1 MRVLDLF
8 SGIGGFS
15 LGLEKVGMMTVAF
28 CEIDKDA
35 QRVLRKHWPSVPI
48 FDDVKDNGL
57 KNLKR
62 VDVICGGFPC
72 QDISEAN
79 TNGKALEGARS
90 GLWFEYL
97 KLIKELRPKYAII
110 ENVQMLRTRG
120 LDTILKNLDAI
131 GYDAEWHCIQA
142 SSVGAPH
149 RRDRLWIVAYP
160 HGVRRN
166 PILSGDVISCKEK
179 IVKEGAKNRT
189 WNSLEWYQRDSPSA
203 CISQYEQRFGE
214 SSLIRMDDGVSKRL
228 DVGRRLKQCGNSIVP
243 EIAELIGEAIMI
255 VEQERIKSSSIKAR
269 VVRWFNKIKLLF
281 EKDIVTEAKTPA
293 VVNSTTSNNRWKCDS
308 CGKISASYG
317 ITNHQ
322 KHTGHVGRT
331 RLSE

>member
-15 LGLEKVGMMTVAF
+15 LGFEKMGFDTVAF

-35 QRVLRKHWPSVPI
+35 QRVLRKHWPKVPI
-48 FDDVKDNGL
+48 FDDVKDDRL
-57 KNLKR
+57 KNLKHI
-62 VDVICGGFPC
+62 DVICGDFPC

-79 TNGKALEGARS
+79 VNGKALEGARS

-97 KLIKELRPKYAII
+97 KLIERLGPKYVII

-142 SSVGAPH
+142 SHVGAPH
-149 RRDRLWIVAYP
+149 RRDRLWIIAYS
-160 HGVRRN
+160 HGVRRQ
-166 PILSGDVISCKEK
+166 PILGGEIRACISKVDGQKSEDGSWN
-179 IVKEGAKNRT
+179 ESQGRT
-189 WNSLEWYQRDSPSA
+189 HNTPSA
-203 CISQYEQRFGE
+203 CISQYESSFGE
-214 SSLIRMDDGVSKRL
+214 SSLLRMDDGVPKRL

-243 EIAELIGEAIMI
+243 EIAELIGRAI
-255 VEQERIKSSSIKAR
+255 VTAEQERIKGLSWKTHVIDWWQKVMIRKVKIESSILAE
-269 VVRWFNKIKLLF
+269 IKQSM
-281 EKDIVTEAKTPA
+281 A
-293 VVNSTTSNNRWKCDS
+293 NSDRWKCDV
-308 CGKISASYG
+308 CGMISTNYG

-322 KHTGHVGRT
+322 KKSGHTGRT
-331 RLSE
+331 RLTA